1 MGISGQGGFTF
12 EKMKITL
19 EDTPGKERGR
29 CGKQKTMEKCWKEKG
44 KRSISMM
51 FPVKITNSDR
61 IVAVIN
67 AKVREIRLRTAK
79 RRK

>member
-1 MGISGQGGFTF
+1 
-12 EKMKITL
+12 
-19 EDTPGKERGR
+19 
-29 CGKQKTMEKCWKEKG
+29 MEKCWKEKG
-44 KRSISMM
+44 KISISMM